1 VRLRSFL
8 YALPLLVFAGD
19 ALAWGL
25 QTHLFFA
32 QHLLLALPF
41 ADPDFRRAALRL
53 PRLVLA
59 GACLP
64 DLSLVGRALGTPV
77 FRRNHLWATQRRF
90 TAASCDEE
98 RAIAVGYASHLLADV
113 VAHNRFVPEH
123 ERRIAPIAYATHALC
138 EWAMDD
144 YVRHAVFAEPAEL
157 LEAERGALCDIVAR
171 RLRCSEALVRRAIE
185 LLARAERALRRSRL
199 PGLCRLLARRFD
211 HHLAP
216 RFEAYTRETASAL
229 AQLGAVLDGIA
240 PEFDPEPSVPAV
252 ESPAFA
258 GTAKLLPPA
267 SLS

>member
-1 VRLRSFL
+1 VRLRSLLF
-8 YALPLLVFAGD
+8 ALPLLAFAGD

-41 ADPDFRRAALRL
+41 ADPQFRRAALRM

-64 DLSLVGRALGTPV
+64 DLSLAGRVLGTPV
-77 FRRNHLWATQRRF
+77 FQRNHLWSTQRRF
-90 TAASCDEE
+90 AAASCDEE
-98 RAIAVGYASHLLADV
+98 RAIALGYASHLLADV

-144 YVRHAVFAEPAEL
+144 YVRSAVFAEPADL
-157 LEAERGALCDIVAR
+157 LEAERSALSAVVAR
-171 RLRCSEALVRRAIE
+171 RLRCSDSIVRRAIE
-185 LLARAERALRRSRL
+185 LLARAERVLRKSRL
-199 PGLCRLLARRFD
+199 PRLCGVLARRFD

-229 AQLGAVLDGIA
+229 GQLGPVLDGIA
-240 PEFDPEPSVPAV
+240 PEFEPEPSVPAV
-252 ESPAFA
+252 EAAAFA
-258 GTAKLLPPA
+258 GTARLVPPA